1 MEGDHFLIKGLEVL
15 CILGVYN
22 REREKPQPVRVDL
35 GFPAVIERKGGIPYE
50 PLVDYA
56 KLATVVKTHVK
67 KSKCFLMEELAEE
80 IAHLCLS
87 RFPLEWVEVRL
98 SKPFA
103 ISGTDNVSL
112 EIKREQTNRET
123 QSE

>member
-1 MEGDHFLIKGLEVL
+1 MEGDHFIIKGLEVR

-22 REREKPQPVRVDL
+22 REREKPQPVRIDL
-35 GFPAVIERKGGIPYE
+35 GFPAVNERSGGGAYE

-56 KLATVVKTHVK
+56 KLASVVKTYVK
-67 KSKCFLMEELAEE
+67 GSKCFLQEDLAEE

-87 RFPLEWVEVRL
+87 KYPLEWVKVRL

-103 ISGTDNVSL
+103 IFGADNVSL
-112 EIKREQTNRET
+112 EIKRKAK
-123 QSE
+123 